1 MRKDLISFKPIS
13 STFLSCDKDIQ
24 KILKV
29 LFVQSRPHSDI
40 LKKLLIINSKDCLE
54 ENSEYQR
61 VINNFSVKDLIDRDY
76 IRLNPKISRGTHQE
90 VKSYIIISLD
100 DFSPN
105 IRNSQYRDYIIS
117 FDIVCYND
125 TWVLNDYK
133 IRPLMICGYIEGI
146 LKSLTSSKNVKSY
159 DANIKLTG
167 IGEYKFLGCKEVV
180 LNEDLSMYTLSFRG
194 THFIEDIGQIKKDE
208 E

>member
-1 MRKDLISFKPIS
+1 
-13 STFLSCDKDIQ
+13 
-24 KILKV
+24 
-29 LFVQSRPHSDI
+29 
-40 LKKLLIINSKDCLE
+40 
-54 ENSEYQR
+54 
-61 VINNFSVKDLIDRDY
+61 
-76 IRLNPKISRGTHQE
+76 
-90 VKSYIIISLD
+90 
-100 DFSPN
+100 
-105 IRNSQYRDYIIS
+105 
-117 FDIVCYND
+117 
-125 TWVLNDYK
+125 
-133 IRPLMICGYIEGI
+133 MICGYIEGI